1 MNDQEKIEWNK
12 ALLLQIASMVDDQL
26 HEMLL
31 GVGGDIQLLSSLLVT
46 RLKRLNADLDN
57 DEEYDKLLKEVLKI
71 KMKSPSAKQAMD
83 DLSEAKALLDKISIR
98 SKQ

>member
-31 GVGGDIQLLSSLLVT
+31 GVGGNIQLLSSLLVT

-83 DLSEAKALLDKISIR
+83 NLSEAKALLDKISIR